1 MKKILLALNPEHI
14 DAQTVDF
21 ACYLGK
27 LTDACIT
34 AAFLETSLSQE
45 TIAREGDIPSE
56 DMDAMSAFLLQ
67 QATARFTE
75 ACTCR
80 EANNFR
86 CVDRYVTIEDLVHES
101 RFSDLL
107 ILPAGL
113 SSGERSKTSAALSWG
128 VLSHAHCPAIMAP
141 EIFES
146 IHEIVF
152 TYNGSK
158 ASVFAIKQF
167 TYLFPQFRSYDIL
180 VLAVNME
187 QAIPGRLKE
196 WMECHYEHVE
206 FFFPEGDPADQLAS
220 FLLPHN
226 DAFVVM
232 GAYSHNAF
240 SRLVKSRTVKPV
252 SGMLFNP
259 MFIAH

>member
-14 DAQTVDF
+14 DGQAVDF

-27 LTDACIT
+27 LTSAHIT
-34 AAFLETSLSQE
+34 AAFLGTRPSPDA
-45 TIAREGDIPSE
+45 TMREGDNLSADE
-56 DMDAMSAFLLQ
+56 DAINASLLQ
-67 QATARFTE
+67 QATARFTD
-75 ACTCR
+75 ACICR
-80 EANNFR
+80 EANHFR
-86 CVDRYVTIEDLVHES
+86 CIDRYVTIEELVGES

-107 ILPAGL
+107 VLPVGL
-113 SSGERSKTSAALSWG
+113 SSNERIKVSATLSWG
-128 VLSHAHCPAIMAP
+128 ILSHAHCPAIVAP
-141 EIFES
+141 EFFEN
-146 IHEIVF
+146 IREIVF

-167 TYLFPQFRSYDIL
+167 TYLFPQFCDHHIL
-180 VLAVNME
+180 VLAVNMDAE
-187 QAIPGRLKE
+187 IPGRLKE
-196 WMECHYEHVE
+196 WMECHYRHIE
-206 FFFPEGDPADQLAS
+206 FFFPEGDPADQLVS

-232 GAYSHNAF
+232 GAYSHDTY
-240 SRLVKSRTVKPV
+240 SRLLKSRTVKPV